1 MYIFKCNNHISIYNQ
16 SKVKWMNLN
25 WGEILK
31 IFAKKWDF
39 FRNEPTPSFSETPAF
54 KTKLSWN
61 PPKGEPCL
69 EVYLR
74 QVEKELFWTWGSTFG
89 LFQLYKKTMDSNK
102 KFGRWSQHNYQ
113 KSLQRFLCSIW
124 DRNYYIFEKE
134 KQMADKNI
142 YQDVN
147 FSDRILR
154 DQVDKSNKIFRSL
167 KSQGKVTEKELKYFT
182 YGYQKAT
189 NLDSSSE
196 SSRIFR
202 YLA

>member
-1 MYIFKCNNHISIYNQ
+1 M
-16 SKVKWMNLN
+16 
-25 WGEILK
+25 
-31 IFAKKWDF
+31 
-39 FRNEPTPSFSETPAF
+39 
-54 KTKLSWN
+54 
-61 PPKGEPCL
+61 
-69 EVYLR
+69 
-74 QVEKELFWTWGSTFG
+74 
-89 LFQLYKKTMDSNK
+89 
-102 KFGRWSQHNYQ
+102 
-113 KSLQRFLCSIW
+113 CSIW
-124 DRNYYIFEKE
+124 DRNYYIVETE

>member
-1 MYIFKCNNHISIYNQ
+1 M
-16 SKVKWMNLN
+16 
-25 WGEILK
+25 
-31 IFAKKWDF
+31 FAKKWDF
-39 FRNEPTPSFSETPAF
+39 FCDEPTPFFSKIPAF

-74 QVEKELFWTWGSTFG
+74 QVEKELFWTCRSTFG
-89 LFQLYKKTMDSNK
+89 LFQLYKKRMDSNK
-102 KFGRWSQHNYQ
+102 KFGRWSQHNNQ

-124 DRNYYIFEKE
+124 DRNNYIVETE
-134 KQMADKNI
+134 KQLGDKNI

-167 KSQGKVTEKELKYFT
+167 KCQGKVTEKELKDFT
-182 YGYQKAT
+182 YEYQKAT
-189 NLDSSSE
+189 NLDTSSE
-196 SSRIFR
+196 SSRNFR